1 MKVYRGTSKDVTN
14 YKAIITTEITVII
27 GEIDEVIKIY
37 KSICRHIGKT
47 SLYDMTEGLNRI
59 HANKIKDMACILV
72 LDDRLFLT
80 DAEHAVLWLSLM
92 N

>member
-1 MKVYRGTSKDVTN
+1 MKIYRGISKDVIN
-14 YKAIITTEITVII
+14 HNTTEVMVII
-27 GEIDEVIKIY
+27 GRVDEITKAY

-47 SLYDMTEGLNRI
+47 SLYDMTESLDRT
-59 HANKIKDMACILV
+59 HANNIKDMACILM
-72 LDDRLFLT
+72 LDNRLFLT